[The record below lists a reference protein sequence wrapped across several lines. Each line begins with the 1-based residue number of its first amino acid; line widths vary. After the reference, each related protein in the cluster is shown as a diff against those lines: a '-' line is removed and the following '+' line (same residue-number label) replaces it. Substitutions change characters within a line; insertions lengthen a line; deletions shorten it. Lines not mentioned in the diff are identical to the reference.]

1 MHYTEQ
7 GLWGVVSALV
17 SCSPWLL
24 CIFLLAFYHTCWA
37 GSTLLLQLYQ
47 VSVCGCERR
56 GVERDVRMRTLRPR
70 HHVMWMSVRLVL

>member
-1 MHYTEQ
+1 MPALCFSDWSTHCVMHYTEQ

-37 GSTLLLQLYQ
+37 GSALLLQLYQ
-47 VSVCGCERR
+47 VSV
-56 GVERDVRMRTLRPR
+56 VRSESITS
-70 HHVMWMSVRLVL
+70 VM